1 MGQVLEDTLAVA
13 AAPGDGTTTSGQ
25 LVFDLAGAQIV
36 PADVDVEVTGIA
48 RAASATI
55 TIVNAT
61 NAVIVTGGGSLEVES
76 LAGPLDP
83 LVTPELSVTTESS
96 EEFERGLIDL
106 GDLEDAVQSA
116 SLNYAALELDI
127 TNTTGIPMS
136 LGLQI
141 GVVQLDATGQML
153 RLPGGAPQYETDG
166 AGTPILF
173 TIADPGSSQLL
184 IGRNATQSISVEAAP
199 LVDRLLDLVLGGTR
213 TALVVAG
220 GAQLG
225 DGQSARV
232 ARGDFI
238 QVRAAV
244 TVGLDITIP
253 ASGVTFTR
261 TQVVNGV
268 DLDPAD
274 ADEFA
279 TRILQAAA
287 GAHVTNGTPFGL
299 TVKMALTA
307 DSVADG
313 VDIFALPLCAGFP
326 TAGCRVSLDSVVV
339 PPSAVNL
346 LGQVVNPS
354 SDSIS
359 VSLSGTQARVLFGR
373 KLSFGVR
380 IRLVPGTGGG
390 GRGAIQPADH
400 VAVTGRASLDVRFG
414 GGDAP

>member
-1 MGQVLEDTLAVA
+1 MGQPLEDTLAVA

-36 PADVDVEVTGIA
+36 PAEVDVAVTGIA

-55 TIVNAT
+55 TTVNAT
-61 NAVIVTGGGSLEVES
+61 NAVIVTGGGSLEIES

-83 LVTPELSVTTESS
+83 LATPELSLTTESS

-106 GDLEDAVQSA
+106 GDMEDAIQSS

-127 TNTTGIPMS
+127 INSTGIPVS

-141 GVVQLDATGQML
+141 GVVQLDAAGQIL

-173 TIADPGSSQLL
+173 TIADPGSTQLVV
-184 IGRNATQSISVEAAP
+184 GRNSTRSVSVEAAP
-199 LVDRLLDLVLGGTR
+199 LIDRLLDLVLDGTR

-220 GAQLG
+220 GAELG
-225 DGQSARV
+225 DGQSASV
-232 ARGDFI
+232 TRGDFI
-238 QVRAAV
+238 QVRAGV

-253 ASGVTFTR
+253 SAGVTFTR
-261 TQVVNGV
+261 TQIVNGV

-279 TRILQAAA
+279 ARILQAAA
-287 GAHVTNGTPFGL
+287 GARVTNGTPFGL
-299 TVKMALTA
+299 TVKMALTP

-313 VDIFALPLCAGFP
+313 VDVFALPLCAGLP
-326 TAGCRVSLDSVVV
+326 APGCRISLDSVVV

-346 LGQVVNPS
+346 LGQVVDPS
-354 SDSIS
+354 TDSIS

-373 KLSFGVR
+373 KTSVGIR

-390 GRGAIQPADH
+390 GRGAIRPADH

-414 GGDAP
+414 GGEAP